1 MEEDPEKKADHAWRW
16 IDSSIKVN
24 TLMIIAGAI
33 GVAAAIED
41 TQVLYGIKEEFL
53 GMFEKIEV
61 SLAKFIRYCFRG
73 EKAAY

>member
-1 MEEDPEKKADHAWRW
+1 
-16 IDSSIKVN
+16 
-24 TLMIIAGAI
+24 MIIAGAI

-61 SLAKFIRYCFRG
+61 SLAKLIRSCFRG
-73 EKAAY
+73 EKAAYS